1 MLSAKT
7 QPPANL
13 PSTRSVQ
20 LLTRRMF
27 LHVIARSGAT
37 GQSASPAVAQSRKQ
51 HLRRI
56 RESAT
61 NLPKQQPTCQAS
73 LRGKRIATP
82 VCTLVRNDM
91 LKTVT
96 RLRVQERLARKV
108 RKNMPGVS
116 RGRALGC
123 GDISP
128 TVIARS
134 RATWQSASP
143 AVAQSRKQRLRR
155 IRESV
160 TNLPKQQPTCQASLR
175 GKRIATPVCALAR
188 NDMLKAGT
196 CARAKDTGLQ

>member
-1 MLSAKT
+1 
-7 QPPANL
+7 
-13 PSTRSVQ
+13 
-20 LLTRRMF
+20 MF

-37 GQSASPAVAQSRKQ
+37 WQSVTPAVAQSRKQ
-51 HLRRI
+51 RLRRI

-82 VCTLVRNDM
+82 VCALVRNDM

-134 RATWQSASP
+134 EATWQSVTL
-143 AVAQSRKQRLRR
+143 AVGHGGEQYLRR
-155 IRESV
+155 IRKSA
-160 TNLPKQQPTCQASLR
+160 TDLPWGLPICKVSLR
-175 GKRIATPVCALAR
+175 GRGLPRRGAAAPLLA
-188 NDMLKAGT
+188 MT
-196 CARAKDTGLQ
+196 CRRR

>member
-1 MLSAKT
+1 MAIRFSCGSTKQEAAPK
-7 QPPANL
+7 ANTENYYGFAL
-13 PSTRSVQ
+13 G
-20 LLTRRMF
+20 
-27 LHVIARSGAT
+27 I
-37 GQSASPAVAQSRKQ
+37 
-51 HLRRI
+51 
-56 RESAT
+56 T
-61 NLPKQQPTCQAS
+61 NLQSFSAGT
-73 LRGKRIATP
+73 RIATP

-134 RATWQSASP
+134 GATGQSVTP

-155 IRESV
+155 IRKI
-160 TNLPKQQPTCQASLR
+160 TTDLP
-175 GKRIATPVCALAR
+175 
-188 NDMLKAGT
+188 
-196 CARAKDTGLQ
+196 